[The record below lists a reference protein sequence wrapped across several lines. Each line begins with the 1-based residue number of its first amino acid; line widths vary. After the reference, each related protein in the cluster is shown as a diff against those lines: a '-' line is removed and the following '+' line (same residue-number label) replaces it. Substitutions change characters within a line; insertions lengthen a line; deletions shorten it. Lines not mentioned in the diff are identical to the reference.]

1 MVHQRE
7 NQHCYKCNNI
17 IKRVKLHGR
26 STYWCDNCQKQQ
38 CITIALSGSIGSGK
52 STVMNYLKQL
62 GYKTISCDDINSQ
75 LLQREEVTTRLSEI
89 LKIDKA
95 LFSRKVMADIIFND
109 KDKKE
114 ASERYLHE
122 MIMNEVESFIKT
134 NQQESF
140 VFVEVPL
147 LFEVNWD
154 KYFDYNILIYT
165 DEKKIIDRLLASRDM
180 TKQQIELRLAN
191 QMSVQQKK
199 ERANYSINN
208 DGSKADLLKK
218 VDSLINFIN
227 K

>member
-1 MVHQRE
+1 M
-7 NQHCYKCNNI
+7 
-17 IKRVKLHGR
+17 
-26 STYWCDNCQKQQ
+26 NC
-38 CITIALSGSIGSGK
+38 
-52 STVMNYLKQL
+52 
-62 GYKTISCDDINSQ
+62 
-75 LLQREEVTTRLSEI
+75 
-89 LKIDKA
+89 
-95 LFSRKVMADIIFND
+95 
-109 KDKKE
+109 
-114 ASERYLHE
+114 
-122 MIMNEVESFIKT
+122 
-134 NQQESF
+134 
-140 VFVEVPL
+140 
-147 LFEVNWD
+147 D

>member
-1 MVHQRE
+1 
-7 NQHCYKCNNI
+7 
-17 IKRVKLHGR
+17 
-26 STYWCDNCQKQQ
+26 
-38 CITIALSGSIGSGK
+38 
-52 STVMNYLKQL
+52 
-62 GYKTISCDDINSQ
+62 
-75 LLQREEVTTRLSEI
+75 
-89 LKIDKA
+89 
-95 LFSRKVMADIIFND
+95 
-109 KDKKE
+109 
-114 ASERYLHE
+114 
-122 MIMNEVESFIKT
+122 MIMNEVEAFIKA